1 MNTRTEIRDVS
12 KRHYWVREDFDPLM
26 DLLPDEDREDPNARN
41 SSSSLVYPKSTEG
54 AFRELR
60 YRGLFV
66 DGIYLWNLVEKGI
79 VQPAGGRPGITWT
92 GEDFLNWRKED
103 IDAAAEWIYANDP
116 QAWSSWTDFCWVG
129 NLSYGQCV
137 RAFRVAIARYN
148 LPFSRN
154 FEPMAVVSVIEPA
167 EHPDDYARVT
177 FFPKGTKLEPAE
189 VSHEH
194 RD

>member
-1 MNTRTEIRDVS
+1 MNSENEVRGNS
-12 KRHYWVREDFDPLM
+12 KRHYWVREDFDLLM
-26 DLLPDEDREDPNARN
+26 DLLPDQDREHPGDRD

-66 DGIYLWNLVEKGI
+66 DGIYLWKLVEKGI
-79 VQPAGGRPGITWT
+79 VQPEGGRPGITWT
-92 GEDFLNWRKED
+92 GRDFLNWRKED

-116 QAWSSWTDFCWVG
+116 QAWSSWTHYCWVN

-137 RAFRVAIARYN
+137 RAYRVAIARYN
-148 LPFSRN
+148 LPFSCN
-154 FEPMAVVSVIEPA
+154 FEPMAVVSAIELA

-177 FFPKGTKLEPAE
+177 FYPRGTKLAPAE
-189 VSHEH
+189 VSDEH